1 MTTTKELICIS
12 CPMGCH
18 LKVTV
23 DGEDIQVE
31 GNTCKNGIT
40 YGIEE
45 VTNPKRIIPTT
56 VIVENGKLPRLPVK
70 TSEAVPKELIFDIMN
85 EVNKVKVKAP
95 VKMGDI
101 IVENILGTGANIIA
115 TRSMESL

>member
-1 MTTTKELICIS
+1 MALTKELVCIS

-23 DGEDIQVE
+23 NGEDIQVE
-31 GNTCKNGIT
+31 GNSCKNGIT

-56 VIVENGKLPRLPVK
+56 VVLENGKLPRLPVK
-70 TSEAVPKELIFDIMN
+70 TSTAVPKELIFDIMN
-85 EVNKVKVKAP
+85 EINKIKVLAP
-95 VKMGDI
+95 VKMGDVI
-101 IVENILGTGANIIA
+101 IPNILNTGADIIA
-115 TRSMESL
+115 TRSIDSI